1 MYSKTL
7 SFLHRVL
14 ASRSR
19 DAAAAVMGR
28 SSVQGYCTT
37 LKTGPGG
44 VARTRVVDLRS
55 EVVAKLAPAIRKA
68 MLEAEVEYDLMG
80 EDPTARGDKSFFF
93 VCLLLTP
100 KMYKAKMET

>member
-1 MYSKTL
+1 M
-7 SFLHRVL
+7 
-14 ASRSR
+14 
-19 DAAAAVMGR
+19 
-28 SSVQGYCTT
+28 QGYCTT

-93 VCLLLTP
+93 CLFVTNAKNVQSKNGNLTGSNF
-100 KMYKAKMET
+100 